1 MPSWFSSSLKRNH
14 HEQHQ
19 HQHQHQHQTPPPPP
33 SLKARKLKEQAWQ
46 DAVEQQNTPSRT
58 QPIPA
63 NLSIKYHQP
72 PQRPNTSHRATPSI
86 SSSLSSTP
94 QQQPH
99 SSNPPSEEVEVLTQS
114 LALRLQELATA
125 NNDGLLDDD
134 EYRTLRK
141 GLFDQI
147 NAGNQQPVLIQRPS
161 NLALSSPLGSA
172 SFREPESSSQH
183 QIPSQ
188 CNSPGPKSIHTN
200 DRRSQYDA
208 PTLRSARSTRST
220 SSFLHMIFRR
230 PSRQMNGTAE
240 EQMSEGRQRSTPSRA
255 GSVHSAMYSDSGQS
269 SLYTHPSAGGMRM
282 GSNGQLSASM
292 RPSATAPG
300 DFSSPSSR
308 RAESAYNDAS
318 PLPRRAPSQYLS
330 ASPSPRTIND
340 HPQQAYHPAGL
351 GSSSSQ
357 QDYRQIEWSSTEIK
371 QEIAQL
377 ELECAKLLETFDEM
391 ERNLVAKY
399 RTMPRSGPGG
409 PVTKIEELDELLV
422 LNQHQQQSQ
431 AASPTLT
438 IGPSSSAT
446 VREPLPIPDDPLSA
460 RRQSSTRPTSF
471 LAPLLNP
478 RSFKPK
484 SRSIYRDMRPSPT
497 PALPPS
503 SSASSS
509 ANENLLPHTE
519 PPTPASRGLLF
530 HQQQINAL
538 RSDPNQE
545 SELQVELN
553 FIAHSRLKVAAKY
566 QDRLVYLRA
575 KLKGALIRELSS

>member
-1 MPSWFSSSLKRNH
+1 MLAEHPMIYLPRINGETTPKPSRN
-14 HEQHQ
+14 
-19 HQHQHQHQTPPPPP
+19 TP
-33 SLKARKLKEQAWQ
+33 
-46 DAVEQQNTPSRT
+46 DAV
-58 QPIPA
+58 
-63 NLSIKYHQP
+63 L
-72 PQRPNTSHRATPSI
+72 
-86 SSSLSSTP
+86 
-94 QQQPH
+94 QQPH

-340 HPQQAYHPAGL
+340 HPQQAYHP
-351 GSSSSQ
+351 
-357 QDYRQIEWSSTEIK
+357 
-371 QEIAQL
+371 
-377 ELECAKLLETFDEM
+377 LLETFDEM

-484 SRSIYRDMRPSPT
+484 SRSIYRDMHPSPT
-497 PALPPS
+497 P
-503 SSASSS
+503 
-509 ANENLLPHTE
+509 